1 MALDPPAGCLSDRSR
16 IGAGPTLQRAWFATS
31 HSALLGCDACTQ
43 SRPRLCTRAALGR
56 RRCSDRF
63 DRQLRCNLR
72 PRGASLSQQ
81 HRKVF
86 HGGVHARESARMK
99 VVLLALSGDLSRWQ
113 DKITELYPN
122 SSIEF
127 ISRSEFET
135 GSHLKRLKAL
145 RALRP
150 DVLAIATERLPW
162 QRGQN
167 LFMLFGAL
175 AGAREV
181 LMIDAHDGVIKK
193 SRSNVLLGAPV
204 RLSRETITG
213 ANDMAQSRRDLQ
225 RLEEETLR
233 FSDLPHKK
241 TTRSR
246 LRAVFLR
253 STPGPG
259 TQAGGAAS
267 HIKGVVGGLESL
279 GVDVRVISNDLIAGL
294 NVSEDRF
301 DVIPP
306 QPGGGLRALFDIH
319 NNLVFTRGAVPLIER
334 ADPDFIYQRYA
345 RFSWAG
351 VVAANRIKRPL
362 LLEYNGSEV
371 WVGKHW
377 DRVGSLDLL
386 ERSERLN
393 LDAAARIFVVSE
405 VERRNLEGRGV
416 DGQKIVVNPNGVDVE
431 RFRPGVGGADIR
443 RELRIEDDEVVAGFV
458 GTFGP
463 WHGVEKLAEAI
474 KTIPANVRV
483 LFLLVGSGSLH
494 AEVQRL
500 LENETRVI
508 FTGAVAPERVPKLL
522 DVCDILI
529 APRAAVAEGS
539 EFFGSPTKILEYMA
553 IGKGIVASRLGQIG
567 EVHVDGET
575 ALLVEPGDVEGLR
588 AAILKLVGDEELRKR
603 LGARA
608 REVAEKEHT
617 WIRNAQRVLDAYKSL
632 TGLQD

>member
-1 MALDPPAGCLSDRSR
+1 
-16 IGAGPTLQRAWFATS
+16 
-31 HSALLGCDACTQ
+31 
-43 SRPRLCTRAALGR
+43 
-56 RRCSDRF
+56 
-63 DRQLRCNLR
+63 
-72 PRGASLSQQ
+72 
-81 HRKVF
+81 
-86 HGGVHARESARMK
+86 MK

-113 DKITELYPN
+113 NKIDELYPGC
-122 SSIEF
+122 SIEF
-127 ISRSEFET
+127 ISRGEFET

-181 LMIDAHDGVIKK
+181 LMIDAHGGLIKK

-204 RLSRETITG
+204 RLSRETMTG
-213 ANDMAQSRRDLQ
+213 ANDIAQSKRELQ

-233 FSDLPHKK
+233 FSDLPLK
-241 TTRSR
+241 TASPLLARPR
-246 LRAVFLR
+246 LRVVFLR

-267 HIKGVVGGLESL
+267 HIKGVVEGLESL
-279 GVDVRVISNDLIAGL
+279 GLEVRIISNDQIAGL
-294 NVSEDRF
+294 DHSEDRF
-301 DVIPP
+301 EIIPP
-306 QPGGGLRALFDIH
+306 QPGGGSRALFDIH

-334 ADPDFIYQRYA
+334 IRPDFIYQRYA

-377 DRVGSLDLL
+377 DHVGNLDLL
-386 ERSERLN
+386 ERYERLN

-405 VERRNLEGRGV
+405 VERRNLEARGV
-416 DGQKIVVNPNGVDVE
+416 ASGKIVVNPNGVDVE
-431 RFRPGVGGADIR
+431 RFRPGVRGVEAR
-443 RELRIEDDEVVAGFV
+443 RELQIADDEVVAGFV

-474 KTIPANVRV
+474 RKIPADVKVR
-483 LFLLVGSGSLH
+483 FLLVGSGSLH
-494 AEVQRL
+494 AAVEKQ
-500 LENETRVI
+500 LEGDKRVI
-508 FTGAVAPERVPKLL
+508 FTGAVAHDRVAKLL
-522 DVCDILI
+522 DACDVLV
-529 APRAAVAEGS
+529 APHVPLADGS
-539 EFFGSPTKILEYMA
+539 EFFGSPTKIFEYMA
-553 IGKGIVASRLGQIG
+553 MGKGIVASRLGQIG
-567 EVHVDGET
+567 EVLVDGET
-575 ALLVEPGDVEGLR
+575 ALLVEPGDVEELR
-588 AAILKLVGDEELRKR
+588 ASILRLVESEELRKR

-608 REVAEKEHT
+608 REVAEREHT
-617 WIRNAQRVLDAYKSL
+617 WKRNAQRVLDAYKSL

>member
-1 MALDPPAGCLSDRSR
+1 
-16 IGAGPTLQRAWFATS
+16 
-31 HSALLGCDACTQ
+31 
-43 SRPRLCTRAALGR
+43 
-56 RRCSDRF
+56 
-63 DRQLRCNLR
+63 
-72 PRGASLSQQ
+72 
-81 HRKVF
+81 
-86 HGGVHARESARMK
+86 MK

-113 DKITELYPN
+113 NKIDELYPDC
-122 SSIEF
+122 SIEF
-127 ISRSEFET
+127 ISRGEFET

-181 LMIDAHDGVIKK
+181 LMIDAHGGLIKK

-204 RLSRETITG
+204 RLSRETMTG
-213 ANDMAQSRRDLQ
+213 ANDIAQSKRELQ

-233 FSDLPHKK
+233 FSDLPLK
-241 TTRSR
+241 TASPLLARPR
-246 LRAVFLR
+246 LRVVFLR

-267 HIKGVVGGLESL
+267 HIKGVVEGLESL
-279 GVDVRVISNDLIAGL
+279 GLEVRIISNDQIAGL
-294 NVSEDRF
+294 DHSEDRF
-301 DVIPP
+301 EIIPP
-306 QPGGGLRALFDIH
+306 QPGGGSRALFDIH

-334 ADPDFIYQRYA
+334 IRPDFIYQRYA

-377 DRVGSLDLL
+377 DHVGNLDLL
-386 ERSERLN
+386 ERYERLN

-405 VERRNLEGRGV
+405 VERRNLEARGV
-416 DGQKIVVNPNGVDVE
+416 ASGKIVVNPNGVDVE
-431 RFRPGVGGADIR
+431 RFRPGVRGVEAR
-443 RELRIEDDEVVAGFV
+443 RELQIADDEVVAGFV

-474 KTIPANVRV
+474 RKIPADVKVR
-483 LFLLVGSGSLH
+483 FLLVGSGSLH
-494 AEVQRL
+494 AAVEKQ
-500 LENETRVI
+500 LEGDKRVI
-508 FTGAVAPERVPKLL
+508 FTGAVAHDRVAKLL
-522 DVCDILI
+522 DACDVLV
-529 APRAAVAEGS
+529 APHVPLADGS
-539 EFFGSPTKILEYMA
+539 EFFGSPTKIFEYMA
-553 IGKGIVASRLGQIG
+553 MGKGIVASRLGQIG
-567 EVHVDGET
+567 EVLVDGET
-575 ALLVEPGDVEGLR
+575 ALLVEPGDVEELR
-588 AAILKLVGDEELRKR
+588 ASILRLVESEELRKR

-608 REVAEKEHT
+608 REVAESEHT
-617 WIRNAQRVLDAYKSL
+617 WKRNAQRVLDAYKSL